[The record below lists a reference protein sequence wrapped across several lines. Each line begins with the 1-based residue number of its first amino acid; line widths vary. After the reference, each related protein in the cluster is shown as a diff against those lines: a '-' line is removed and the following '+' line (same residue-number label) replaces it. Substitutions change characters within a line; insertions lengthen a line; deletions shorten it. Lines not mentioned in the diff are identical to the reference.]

1 MPRPAFDVTGV
12 TAGVRGLARART
24 GRRGEPMW
32 VAAVA
37 ELVGSC
43 GSCTAAAAAGRRDDV
58 APWESERGGAVAS
71 AERKPVRGIRSRESV
86 MVEVMEM
93 DEAQAGG
100 FCLYVLITRS
110 CTGFT
115 VLNPAYQNPDRRGR
129 AGATRGDR
137 DDQDGEKVPFPRF
150 VTFLVRRLGLPASR
164 GAPGTLVEKAGTVE
178 TASLSILDRLV

>member
-1 MPRPAFDVTGV
+1 
-12 TAGVRGLARART
+12 
-24 GRRGEPMW
+24 MW
-32 VAAVA
+32 AVAVA
-37 ELVGSC
+37 EPAGSC
-43 GSCTAAAAAGRRDDV
+43 GSCTAGRRDDV

-100 FCLYVLITRS
+100 FCLLVLIPRS

-129 AGATRGDR
+129 AGVTRGDK
-137 DDQDGEKVPFPRF
+137 DDQDEE
-150 VTFLVRRLGLPASR
+150 RLLNTQIFTCVSEP
-164 GAPGTLVEKAGTVE
+164 
-178 TASLSILDRLV
+178 

>member
-32 VAAVA
+32 VTAVA

-58 APWESERGGAVAS
+58 APWESERGGAEAS

-100 FCLYVLITRS
+100 HCLFVLITRS
-110 CTGFT
+110 CTGLT
-115 VLNPAYQNPDRRGR
+115 VLSPAYQNHDRRGR
-129 AGATRGDR
+129 AEVTRGDR
-137 DDQDGEKVPFPRF
+137 DDQDGERS
-150 VTFLVRRLGLPASR
+150 RL
-164 GAPGTLVEKAGTVE
+164 
-178 TASLSILDRLV
+178 

>member
-32 VAAVA
+32 VAGVA

-100 FCLYVLITRS
+100 HCLYVLIDEE
-110 CTGFT
+110 
-115 VLNPAYQNPDRRGR
+115 LY
-129 AGATRGDR
+129 GAHG
-137 DDQDGEKVPFPRF
+137 
-150 VTFLVRRLGLPASR
+150 
-164 GAPGTLVEKAGTVE
+164 VEPCV
-178 TASLSILDRLV
+178 SDP